1 MLQYYL
7 RRSSS
12 GLLVHTTVGKAGGV
26 AGAHEA
32 FRVRGLSGFENQ
44 AALSPDELGT
54 AVVHL
59 SRHVEPNT

>member
-1 MLQYYL
+1 
-7 RRSSS
+7 
-12 GLLVHTTVGKAGGV
+12 VGKAGGV